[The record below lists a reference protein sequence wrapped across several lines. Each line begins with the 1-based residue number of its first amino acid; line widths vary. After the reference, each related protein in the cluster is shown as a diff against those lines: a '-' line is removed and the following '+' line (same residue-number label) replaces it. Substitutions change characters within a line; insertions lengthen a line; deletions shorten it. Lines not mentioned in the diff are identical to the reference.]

1 MTPDASFC
9 NIEVGGAIAVPGQLC
24 AELTMPAGVECRD
37 AWSFFEPK
45 DEPTEPGPATIE
57 EQDSAISG
65 PIYWIA
71 VLGLLG
77 LIIRSL
83 TVAVTNWNR
92 RK

>member
-45 DEPTEPGPATIE
+45 DEPTEPVHNIE
-57 EQDSAISG
+57 NRTLQSADLS
-65 PIYWIA
+65 A
-71 VLGLLG
+71 GLQL
-77 LIIRSL
+77 
-83 TVAVTNWNR
+83 
-92 RK
+92 